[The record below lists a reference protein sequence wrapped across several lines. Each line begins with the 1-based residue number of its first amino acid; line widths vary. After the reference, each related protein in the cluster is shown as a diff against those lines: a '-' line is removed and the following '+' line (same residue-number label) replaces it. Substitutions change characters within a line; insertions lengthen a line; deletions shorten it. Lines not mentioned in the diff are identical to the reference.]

1 MAYYNPDCMGNYD
14 FDNIADFAKKRF
26 IDGYSTIE
34 LLLQAKTVR
43 EKEEI
48 ALVAMMDLDDAT
60 VEKLELS
67 CQYAKQCQVTNC
79 RTVIKQIIE
88 NNLTP
93 LAT

>member
-1 MAYYNPDCMGNYD
+1 MAYYNPDCLGNYD
-14 FDNIADFAKKRF
+14 FDKIALFAKKRF

-34 LLLQAKTVR
+34 LLLQAKTTR

-67 CQYAKQCQVTNC
+67 CQHSKQCRVTSC
-79 RTVIKQIIE
+79 RSLIKKIIE
-88 NNLTP
+88 DNLK
-93 LAT
+93 LVSA